1 MTMVYFDKHTT
12 NLLEKIAFGIEE
24 QNNRLKNIETKLDN
38 LSKELDKISSN
49 MGYIEMMMEN
59 SENI

>member
-1 MTMVYFDKHTT
+1 MNMIQFDKHTT

-24 QNNRLKNIETKLDN
+24 QNHRLKNIEAKLD
-38 LSKELDKISSN
+38 SFSRELDKTSSN
-49 MGYIEMMMEN
+49 MEYIEMMMEN

>member
-1 MTMVYFDKHTT
+1 MSMLQFDKYTT

-24 QNNRLKNIETKLDN
+24 ENQRLKNIEEKL
-38 LSKELDKISSN
+38 EKISSN
-49 MGYIEMMMEN
+49 MEYIEMMMEN